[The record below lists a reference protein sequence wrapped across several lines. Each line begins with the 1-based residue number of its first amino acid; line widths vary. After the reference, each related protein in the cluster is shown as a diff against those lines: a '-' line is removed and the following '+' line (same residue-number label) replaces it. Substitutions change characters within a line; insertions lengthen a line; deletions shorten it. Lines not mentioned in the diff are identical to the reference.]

1 MPRDIPKGILSQMGT
16 FIVHRLINQQDREA
30 IEYAC
35 SEANR
40 SALSFLPILSSGEAM
55 LTGVDFPMPIVLK
68 IRKPDIEPDSDTPPV
83 F

>member
-1 MPRDIPKGILSQMGT
+1 MGT

-35 SEANR
+35 SEANK

-55 LTGVDFPMPIVLK
+55 ITGVDFPMPIILK
-68 IRKPDIEPDSDTPPV
+68 IIKPQTPPDSGTPNV